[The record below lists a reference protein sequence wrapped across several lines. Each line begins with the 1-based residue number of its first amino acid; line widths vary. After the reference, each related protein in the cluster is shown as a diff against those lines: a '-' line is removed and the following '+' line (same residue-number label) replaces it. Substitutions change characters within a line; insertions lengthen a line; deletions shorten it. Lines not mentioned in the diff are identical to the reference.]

1 MKILFLF
8 TLLFL
13 LISPSRSEDQNIKE
27 PSQCL
32 CAKIYMPVCAGNKNF
47 GNSCEALCAGFKTF
61 EEGQCPKPT
70 NKPKMTPTYQKNKS
84 R

>member
-8 TLLFL
+8 ILLL
-13 LISPSRSEDQNIKE
+13 LSTPASWSRDQNTKDN
-27 PSQCL
+27 SQCL

-70 NKPKMTPTYQKNKS
+70 NKPKITPTYEKNKS